1 MREIWLLEMLSQP
14 RAWRQVLG
22 TAGGDALHVDL
33 LHDGEQR
40 ARAAP
45 ARFEER
51 AIADVAY
58 EKLWAPRAC
67 LPLITLSETTHRS
80 LTRT

>member
-40 ARAAP
+40 ARCAGAV
-45 ARFEER
+45 RGKSHCGCSIR
-51 AIADVAY
+51 
-58 EKLWAPRAC
+58 K
-67 LPLITLSETTHRS
+67 TLGPTGLLATHHVE
-80 LTRT
+80 

>member
-1 MREIWLLEMLSQP
+1 MREIWLLEMPSQP
-14 RAWRQVLG
+14 RAWHQVLG

-33 LHDGEQR
+33 LQDGEQR
-40 ARAAP
+40 ALAAL

-58 EKLWAPRAC
+58 EKLWGPRAY
-67 LPLITLSETTHRS
+67 LPLITLSETIHRS